1 MENDK
6 MKVKKVYYR
15 HYRYATINGQI
26 DFDALIY
33 GLQHYNR
40 RKTKWQPSTKGGKT
54 ECHLVLEDDSEIVG
68 IAECSLQDNFNYK
81 IGRQIAFGRAVKKY
95 NFWLQ
100 QVAMQKADWVY
111 TCTITE

>member
-54 ECHLVLEDDSEIVG
+54 ECHLVLEDDSEIVA
-68 IAECSLQDNFNYK
+68 IAECSFQDNFCYRL
-81 IGRQIAFGRAVKKY
+81 GRIISYGRATKQY
-95 NFWLQ
+95 RQWLKQ
-100 QVAMQKADWVY
+100 IEAQKADLQFVY
-111 TCTITE
+111 TVV